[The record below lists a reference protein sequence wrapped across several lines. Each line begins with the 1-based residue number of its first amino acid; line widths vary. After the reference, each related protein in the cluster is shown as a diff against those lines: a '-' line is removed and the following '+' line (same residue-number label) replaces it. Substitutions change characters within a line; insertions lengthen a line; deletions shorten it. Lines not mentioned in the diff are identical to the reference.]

1 MANATRPTTLA
12 SPTRQ
17 QTLVRSP
24 GLLNLRP
31 TSTVAESS
39 VPFPRESSPMTPSGA
54 KSMTPAPSVVPTSGN
69 TAPAAAAPALV
80 STDPTSS
87 QIDPALA
94 ELDSATRALTLEA
107 YVRREMGTQ
116 YEALRIECE
125 REIEEFLRAA
135 KETRAKI
142 AAL

>member
-1 MANATRPTTLA
+1 
-12 SPTRQ
+12 
-17 QTLVRSP
+17 
-24 GLLNLRP
+24 
-31 TSTVAESS
+31 
-39 VPFPRESSPMTPSGA
+39 
-54 KSMTPAPSVVPTSGN
+54 MTPAPSVLPTSAHA
-69 TAPAAAAPALV
+69 APAAVAVPASV
-80 STDPTSS
+80 STDPTT
-87 QIDPALA
+87 DPALV

-107 YVRREMGTQ
+107 YVRREMDTQ